1 MWQGLSAIIRFKK
14 TSPNVPH
21 VEPLNVDDF
30 LVRTLLAIVPTTFRW
45 GTGADCGYELKL
57 KLYRFLSKEGEL
69 DDNSQDQ
76 TDSNSEDKPTSSA
89 GSDA

>member
-1 MWQGLSAIIRFKK
+1 MLNDKAELPIRPPDQNPDVV
-14 TSPNVPH
+14 TVVH

-57 KLYRFLSKEGEL
+57 KLYKKEKEYSKSIYTFCKTFINFFKTIL
-69 DDNSQDQ
+69 PI
-76 TDSNSEDKPTSSA
+76 T
-89 GSDA
+89 